1 MPVENL
7 QMQASTWCLLNATQR
22 PKKEQS
28 QVISDTRPISP
39 RPVGTA
45 VSVVSVTVSVASL
58 PIRVDCLDYYCIVA
72 LLQDRI
78 ARASSQGTTHLCTKR
93 HFTNNN
99 YTRSASLRD
108 VTSMVLLGP
117 EGCSLLYRNSSQLPL
132 PEINWLDNSN

>member
-1 MPVENL
+1 MIPVL
-7 QMQASTWCLLNATQR
+7 SA
-22 PKKEQS
+22 
-28 QVISDTRPISP
+28 P

-72 LLQDRI
+72 LLQDRT
-78 ARASSQGTTHLCTKR
+78 AHASSQGTTHLCTKR

-108 VTSMVLLGP
+108 VTRMVLLGP
-117 EGCSLLYRNSSQLPL
+117 EGCSLLYHGEPR
-132 PEINWLDNSN
+132 EIEVQCREIEVQCREIECLYNCEFVFCRIV